1 MDVPFL
7 FLYLV
12 SIIELFLL
20 ILSNLLKFVFI
31 LVKFIRTFTKNYK
44 KFYYD

>member
-12 SIIELFLL
+12 SIIELFSL
-20 ILSNLLKFVFI
+20 IFSDLLKFVFI
-31 LVKFIRTFTKNYK
+31 LVKSIRAFTKNYK
-44 KFYYD
+44 KF

>member
-1 MDVPFL
+1 MNVPFL

-12 SIIELFLL
+12 SIIELFSL

-31 LVKFIRTFTKNYK
+31 LVKSIRTFAKNYK